1 MTANLRGG
9 QKDND
14 KSVRKRERERER
26 ERERGPPKNLGHYTY
41 SENL

>member
-14 KSVRKRERERER
+14 KSVRKRERERKR
-26 ERERGPPKNLGHYTY
+26 KRPPKNLGHDTY